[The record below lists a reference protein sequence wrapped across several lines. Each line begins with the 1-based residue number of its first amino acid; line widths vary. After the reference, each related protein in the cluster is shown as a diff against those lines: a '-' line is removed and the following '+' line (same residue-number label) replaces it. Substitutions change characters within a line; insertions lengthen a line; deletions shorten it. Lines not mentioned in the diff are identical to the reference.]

1 VKLPLVQHHQPAIY
15 CNASYGPTFGAG
27 SDLRVANCADMELL
41 YRASRRGR
49 YAATYGP
56 TFGGGHQHDLHV
68 ANSAN
73 INNNSYTNFGHTYQL
88 PPGQSAAQ
96 TFFTGGRH
104 FQADEVA
111 VYQVQLQ

>member
-1 VKLPLVQHHQPAIY
+1 MR
-15 CNASYGPTFGAG
+15 S
-27 SDLRVANCADMELL
+27 
-41 YRASRRGR
+41 GR

-56 TFGGGHQHDLHV
+56 TFGGGRQHDLHV

-73 INNNSYTNFGHTYQL
+73 INNTSYTNFGHTYQL
-88 PPGQSAAQ
+88 PPGKSAAQ